1 MIVIDTNVFVG
12 ACMGTGA
19 SARVIELCLLGHV
32 TPAMGSALLLEFE
45 DVMGCTTLF
54 EGCRLNAAERDE
66 LLDIFL
72 AQTKWVKTYFSW
84 RPNLRDE
91 GDNHVLELA
100 VACAASH
107 IVTWNTRDF
116 SSMELRFPQLNIMT
130 PPEFLKE
137 RTL

>member
-1 MIVIDTNVFVG
+1 
-12 ACMGTGA
+12 MGTGA
-19 SARVIELCLLGHV
+19 SARVIELCLLGQV
-32 TPAMGSALLLEFE
+32 APAMGSALLMEFE
-45 DVMGCTTLF
+45 DVLSRTALF
-54 EGCRLNAAERDE
+54 EGCRLNAAEREE

-72 AQTKWVKTYFSW
+72 AQAKWVKTYFSW

-116 SSMELRFPQLNIMT
+116 SSMELRFPQLSIVT
-130 PPEFLKE
+130 PPDFLKE
-137 RTL
+137 TTA

>member
-19 SARVIELCLLGHV
+19 SARVIERCLLGHFV
-32 TPAMGSALLLEFE
+32 PAMGSALLLEFE
-45 DVMGCTTLF
+45 DVMSRTALF
-54 EGCRLNAAERDE
+54 AGCRLNADERDE

-72 AQTKWVKTYFSW
+72 AHAKWVKTYFSW

-100 VACAASH
+100 VACGASH
-107 IVTWNTRDF
+107 IVTWNTPDF
-116 SSMELRFPQLNIMT
+116 SSMALRFPQLNIMT

-137 RTL
+137 TPA